1 MNRAARLAYH
11 GAMQRFSGKV
21 VVITGAASGIGRASA
36 ERIASE
42 GGKLFLVDVQE
53 QGLEETRRRCAEL
66 GAEVATRLCDISDPA
81 AARSAIDAAV
91 ARFGRI
97 DSLCNIAG
105 ILHFDHTHELALETW
120 RRILAVNLDGTFFMC
135 QAALPH
141 LVASRGNVVN
151 MSSTA
156 ALAGHPWTAA
166 YSASKGGILARTDT
180 LAIEYCAK
188 GLRANAVC
196 PGSVTTPIH
205 SVFKLPEGA
214 DRNLL
219 YRIMPPDKVFRGP
232 EAAAAAV
239 AFLASEDAAHING
252 EQIRVDG
259 GTLS

>member
-1 MNRAARLAYH
+1 M
-11 GAMQRFSGKV
+11 
-21 VVITGAASGIGRASA
+21 
-36 ERIASE
+36 ASE
-42 GGKLFLVDVQE
+42 GASLFLLDVQA
-53 QGLEETRRRCAEL
+53 QGLEEAVKRVREL
-66 GAEVATRLCDISDPA
+66 GGDAEARICDVSDAA
-81 AARSAIDAAV
+81 AARAAV
-91 ARFGRI
+91 EAAVQRLGRL

-105 ILHFDHTHELALETW
+105 ILHFDHTHELAHETW

-141 LVASRGNVVN
+141 LLAARGNIVN

-166 YSASKGGILARTDT
+166 YSASKGGVLALTYT
-180 LAIEYCAK
+180 LAIEYCGQ

-196 PGSVTTPIH
+196 PGSVQTPIH
-205 SVFKLPEGA
+205 SVFRLPAGA
-214 DRNLL
+214 DRKLL
-219 YRIMPPDKVFRGP
+219 YRIMPPDGVFRGP

-252 EQIRVDG
+252 TEIRVDG

>member
-1 MNRAARLAYH
+1 MR
-11 GAMQRFSGKV
+11 RFENKV
-21 VVITGAASGIGRASA
+21 VLITGAASGIGRASA

-42 GGKLFLVDVQE
+42 GGTLFLLDVDAA
-53 QGLEETRRRCAEL
+53 GLEETAKRCAEL
-66 GAEVATRLCDISDPA
+66 GADVATQICDVSSA
-81 AARSAIDAAV
+81 SEARAAV
-91 ARFGRI
+91 EAAVQRFGRL

-105 ILHFDHTHELALETW
+105 ILHFHHTHELPLETW
-120 RRILAVNLDGTFFMC
+120 RRILSVNLDGTFFMC

-141 LVASRGNVVN
+141 LLASRGNIVN

-166 YSASKGGILARTDT
+166 YSASKGGILALTYT
-180 LAIEYCAK
+180 LAIEYCGK
-188 GLRANAVC
+188 GLRANALC

-205 SVFKLPEGA
+205 AVFKLPEGA

-219 YRIMPPDKVFRGP
+219 YRIMPPDRVFRGP

-239 AFLASEDAAHING
+239 AFLASDDAAHVNG
-252 EQIRVDG
+252 ELIRVDG